1 MSKLLHI
8 TSVHDVTVDDRFLR
22 RVTSPPLISRA
33 FFFFFLGGGVIVVV
47 EVVLLGNDG
56 GFNQESRQFINP
68 KEGAC
73 RTLTERT
80 WF

>member
-1 MSKLLHI
+1 MSKRLHV
-8 TSVHDVTVDDRFLR
+8 TSAHDVTADDTFPRH
-22 RVTSPPLISRA
+22 VTSPPFNSL
-33 FFFFFLGGGVIVVV
+33 FFFVCVGLF
-47 EVVLLGNDG
+47 VLLGSDG

-73 RTLTERT
+73 TTLTERT

>member
-1 MSKLLHI
+1 MSKRLHI
-8 TSVHDVTVDDRFLR
+8 TSVHDVTADDRFPR
-22 RVTSPPLISRA
+22 HVTSPPLNS
-33 FFFFFLGGGVIVVV
+33 FFLCVGVF
-47 EVVLLGNDG
+47 VLLGSDG

-73 RTLTERT
+73 TTLTERT

>member
-1 MSKLLHI
+1 MSKSLHI
-8 TSVHDVTVDDRFLR
+8 TSVHDMTVDDRFPR
-22 RVTSPPLISRA
+22 HVTSPPLNLLGS
-33 FFFFFLGGGVIVVV
+33 FFFFFFFFSVGVF
-47 EVVLLGNDG
+47 VLLGSDG

-73 RTLTERT
+73 TTLTERT

>member
-8 TSVHDVTVDDRFLR
+8 TSVHDVTADDRFPR
-22 RVTSPPLISRA
+22 HVTSPPLNSP
-33 FFFFFLGGGVIVVV
+33 FFVCVRVCVCVGVF
-47 EVVLLGNDG
+47 VLLGSDG

-73 RTLTERT
+73 TTLTERT

>member
-1 MSKLLHI
+1 MSKRLHI
-8 TSVHDVTVDDRFLR
+8 TYVHDKTADDRFPR
-22 RVTSPPLISRA
+22 RVTSPPLSSLSSSSFNCIG
-33 FFFFFLGGGVIVVV
+33 FLFCCGS
-47 EVVLLGNDG
+47 DG

-73 RTLTERT
+73 TALTERT

>member
-1 MSKLLHI
+1 MSKCWHI
-8 TSVHDVTVDDRFLR
+8 THVHDVSADDRFPR
-22 RVTSPPLISRA
+22 HVSSPPLQLTG
-33 FFFFFLGGGVIVVV
+33 FLCVGLF
-47 EVVLLGNDG
+47 VLLGSDG

-73 RTLTERT
+73 TTLTECT

>member
-1 MSKLLHI
+1 MSKRLHI
-8 TSVHDVTVDDRFLR
+8 TSVHDVTADDRFPR
-22 RVTSPPLISRA
+22 HVTSPPLNSLLFVCA
-33 FFFFFLGGGVIVVV
+33 GLF
-47 EVVLLGNDG
+47 VLLGSDG

-73 RTLTERT
+73 TALTERT

>member
-1 MSKLLHI
+1 MSKRLHI
-8 TSVHDVTVDDRFLR
+8 TSVHDVTADDRFLR
-22 RVTSPPLISRA
+22 HVTSPPLNSL
-33 FFFFFLGGGVIVVV
+33 FFFCVGVF
-47 EVVLLGNDG
+47 VLLGSDG

-73 RTLTERT
+73 TTLTERT

>member
-1 MSKLLHI
+1 MSKRPHI
-8 TSVHDVTVDDRFLR
+8 TSVHDVTADDRFPR
-22 RVTSPPLISRA
+22 HVTSPPLNSLS
-33 FFFFFLGGGVIVVV
+33 FFCVGVF
-47 EVVLLGNDG
+47 VLLGSDG

-73 RTLTERT
+73 TTLTERT

>member
-1 MSKLLHI
+1 MSKRLHI
-8 TSVHDVTVDDRFLR
+8 TSVHDVTADDRFPR
-22 RVTSPPLISRA
+22 HVTSPPLNSL
-33 FFFFFLGGGVIVVV
+33 FFLCVGVF
-47 EVVLLGNDG
+47 VLLGSDG

-73 RTLTERT
+73 TTLTERT

>member
-8 TSVHDVTVDDRFLR
+8 TSEHDVTADDRFPR
-22 RVTSPPLISRA
+22 HVTSPLNSSFVFFLYP
-33 FFFFFLGGGVIVVV
+33 FFFVCVWDF
-47 EVVLLGNDG
+47 VLLGSDG

-73 RTLTERT
+73 TTLTERT

>member
-1 MSKLLHI
+1 MSKRLHI
-8 TSVHDVTVDDRFLR
+8 TSVHDVTADDRFPR
-22 RVTSPPLISRA
+22 HVTSPPLNSLV
-33 FFFFFLGGGVIVVV
+33 FFSVGVF
-47 EVVLLGNDG
+47 VLLGSDG

-73 RTLTERT
+73 TTLTERT

>member
-1 MSKLLHI
+1 MTDLPDVLPLLPS
-8 TSVHDVTVDDRFLR
+8 TRSG
-22 RVTSPPLISRA
+22 
-33 FFFFFLGGGVIVVV
+33 FFFSVGVF
-47 EVVLLGNDG
+47 VLLGSDG

-73 RTLTERT
+73 TTLTERT

>member
-1 MSKLLHI
+1 MSERLHI
-8 TSVHDVTVDDRFLR
+8 TSAHDMSADDRFPR
-22 RVTSPPLISRA
+22 HVTSPPLNSLS
-33 FFFFFLGGGVIVVV
+33 FFLCVCVLGFF
-47 EVVLLGNDG
+47 VLLGSDG

-73 RTLTERT
+73 TALTERT